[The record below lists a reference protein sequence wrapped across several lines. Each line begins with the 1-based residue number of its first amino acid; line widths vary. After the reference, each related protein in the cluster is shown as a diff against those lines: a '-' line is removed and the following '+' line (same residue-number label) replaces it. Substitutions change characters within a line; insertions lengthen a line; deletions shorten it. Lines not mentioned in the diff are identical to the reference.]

1 LQALIFVHPQD
12 SANATG
18 VKNRVQGNGVLT
30 NVIGNPLETTICLSH
45 LIMEGTLDK
54 FPNLK
59 ICAAHGGG
67 FLPSYDG
74 RIDQGCRVFPKE
86 CTKKILKQPSEYLK
100 QIYVDTIVFNAE
112 ALRHLIAVVGAGQIG
127 LGTDYP
133 FPWAYTPV
141 DDVMSQPG
149 LSDADRIAILGGT
162 MCKLLKIPA

>member
-1 LQALIFVHPQD
+1 MTLVRTPFPCTRFLTPVAL
-12 SANATG
+12 A
-18 VKNRVQGNGVLT
+18 
-30 NVIGNPLETTICLSH
+30 LSC
-45 LIMEGTLDK
+45 G
-54 FPNLK
+54 
-59 ICAAHGGG
+59 
-67 FLPSYDG
+67 
-74 RIDQGCRVFPKE
+74 